1 MTTTQQ
7 RNWIDADSQPPDA
20 SEGDL
25 VHVARS
31 LAERFLLEFVDLEG
45 YDIDPVLVARFPA
58 AVLFEH
64 EILPLHQNGRQVTV
78 AVSDPLKIEPLD
90 ELTTGSGFYLQT
102 VVAPSH
108 QIARHLREVLGV
120 GGGTVSDLKAQAGQ
134 HGATLDAI
142 ELTSGSEEDAGASAV
157 IRFVNDLLAE
167 AVEQRASDIHLEPM
181 EQQLV
186 VRFRI
191 DGLLSVQTVPPEIH
205 PFRAAIIS
213 RLKIMSQLNIAE
225 KRLPQDGR
233 IKLTVKARE
242 IDVRV
247 SVIPMLDGE
256 GIVMRLLDK
265 SRAAMNLNSI
275 EFPRDI
281 DQIWRGI
288 ISRPHGLVLVTG
300 PTGSGKTTTLYSSL
314 MEIRSPTRKII
325 TVEDPVEYRLNG
337 VNQIQVQD
345 KIGLDFAEG
354 LRSILRHDPDVV
366 LIGEIRDTETARS
379 AIQASMTGHLVLST
393 LHTNDAP
400 SALTR
405 LIDLGIEPYL
415 VSGSVEAIL
424 AQRLVRRLCVHCR
437 ERYCPDC
444 QTRRVH
450 QLPDDRPLYR
460 AVGCRECRGTGYSGR
475 VGIFELMTMN
485 VRLRDLCS
493 RKAPIDEIRSAA
505 LASGMLTLTNSG
517 VRRAVDGQTSIEEV
531 VRVCAG

>member
-1 MTTTQQ
+1 
-7 RNWIDADSQPPDA
+7 
-20 SEGDL
+20 
-25 VHVARS
+25 
-31 LAERFLLEFVDLEG
+31 
-45 YDIDPVLVARFPA
+45 
-58 AVLFEH
+58 
-64 EILPLHQNGRQVTV
+64 
-78 AVSDPLKIEPLD
+78 
-90 ELTTGSGFYLQT
+90 
-102 VVAPSH
+102 
-108 QIARHLREVLGV
+108 
-120 GGGTVSDLKAQAGQ
+120 
-134 HGATLDAI
+134 
-142 ELTSGSEEDAGASAV
+142 
-157 IRFVNDLLAE
+157 
-167 AVEQRASDIHLEPM
+167 M

-366 LIGEIRDTETARS
+366 
-379 AIQASMTGHLVLST
+379 
-393 LHTNDAP
+393 
-400 SALTR
+400 
-405 LIDLGIEPYL
+405 
-415 VSGSVEAIL
+415 
-424 AQRLVRRLCVHCR
+424 
-437 ERYCPDC
+437 
-444 QTRRVH
+444 
-450 QLPDDRPLYR
+450 
-460 AVGCRECRGTGYSGR
+460 
-475 VGIFELMTMN
+475 
-485 VRLRDLCS
+485 
-493 RKAPIDEIRSAA
+493 
-505 LASGMLTLTNSG
+505 
-517 VRRAVDGQTSIEEV
+517 
-531 VRVCAG
+531 